1 MNKFQEKFKLNQTYH
16 GFTLK
21 QQEYLDSV
29 QGTAYYFVYG
39 KTQTPLLYI
48 ANDDH
53 NKVFHIAFRTP
64 SNNSTGVAHIN
75 EHTVLC
81 GSRKYPLKE
90 PFVELIKGS
99 LNTFLNAMT
108 YPDKTVYPVAST
120 NDKDFMN
127 LMDVYLDAVFYPNI
141 YQKEE
146 IFKQEGWHYHLEKP
160 EDPIT
165 YNGVVYNEMKGVYSS
180 PEEVLHNEL
189 LKQLYPDSIYGKESG
204 GYPDN
209 IPDLAY
215 QDFLDFHSRFYH
227 PSNAFIYLYG
237 DGDMDAHLAY
247 LDAEYLS
254 HFEYKE
260 IDSRIRLQRP
270 LTAMRHA
277 TATYPFSGEKDLK
290 QKDYLTIGWVLN
302 DLGDDWLAFDIL
314 TNVLL
319 GDNSYPLKKAL
330 LDLDIS
336 DDISYSYT
344 TSMEQPYFAISFKNT
359 DHTKEEL
366 IGATIEKTLTDLV
379 KNGIDPK
386 NLEAGINSAAFTIKE
401 QDFGSYP
408 KGLMFGLELM
418 DTWLYGGDPLD
429 HLRYDDAL
437 DRIHQMQKNRGFE
450 DLIQRL
456 LLNNHHAA
464 TVSIT
469 PDPELSAKKETALS
483 QQLADY
489 KDQLSDNEIKTL
501 VDQTQTLLAYQS
513 SPDTNEALETIPK
526 LSLDDLG
533 KAAREIPFARGTMDQ
548 HLVLW
553 HPAETAGIVYV
564 KLMFDVRTIAQE
576 DLPVLGL
583 LNKLLFNVNTKSYD
597 VETLNREIQIK
608 TGGISSSIES
618 FDHTVR
624 AGDYRPVLT
633 ISGKVLQEHLPDLM
647 ALMIE
652 GITASLFDNRKIIG
666 DIIQEQHMAAE
677 SKFLSAGNT
686 VAVQRLQSYYS
697 QSAALYQKVGG
708 VDFGRYLARL
718 DKALEDQFET
728 LAADLNRVAYQV
740 FNRNHMTIS
749 ITCEPSIQNRVYHQ
763 VKTAMDTL
771 PQKAVS
777 LHTYRFNTEVL
788 NEGFMTAAKINYVAK
803 GFNIKKLGHSYNG
816 AFFVL
821 KTTIGMDY
829 LWNRIRLQ
837 GGAYGAAFGI
847 ARSGELAFSSYRDPQ
862 LAKSLATYNGAG
874 QYIRRLDMTQRELEK
889 YIIGAISA
897 KDHPVSQ
904 AMTSHMA
911 DSMYLT
917 GITAED
923 RQRERDEILSVKL
936 QDLRDCGEIVDEA
949 MQQNNLCVVGNE
961 ELIRNNQEIFNN
973 VTYIFE

>member
-1 MNKFQEKFKLNQTYH
+1 MKKLQEKFKLNQTYH

-21 QQEYLDSV
+21 RREYLDSI
-29 QGTAYYFVYG
+29 QGTAYYFVYE
-39 KTQTPLLYI
+39 KTKTPLLYI
-48 ANDDH
+48 ANDDN

-64 SNNSTGVAHIN
+64 SGNSTGVAHIN
-75 EHTVLC
+75 EHAVLC
-81 GSRKYPLKE
+81 GSRKYPVKE
-90 PFVELIKGS
+90 PFVELVKGS

-189 LKQLYPDSIYGKESG
+189 FKQLYPDSIYGQESG

-209 IPDLAY
+209 IPDLTR
-215 QDFLDFHSRFYH
+215 QDFLDFHLRFYH
-227 PSNAFIYLYG
+227 PSNALIYLYG
-237 DGDMDAHLAY
+237 DGDMDGHLAY
-247 LDAEYLS
+247 LDAAYLS
-254 HFEYKE
+254 HFEFKE
-260 IDSRIRLQRP
+260 IDSQICLQKP

-277 TATYPFSGEKDLK
+277 TATYPLSGEKDLK

-302 DLGDDWLAFDIL
+302 DLKDDWLAFDIL

-344 TSMEQPYFAISFKNT
+344 TSMAQPYFAISLKNT
-359 DHTKEEL
+359 DHTKETL
-366 IGATIEKTLTDLV
+366 IRETIEKTLRNLV
-379 KNGIDPK
+379 ENGLDPK
-386 NLEAGINSAAFTIKE
+386 SLEAGINSAAFTIKE
-401 QDFGSYP
+401 QDFGAYP
-408 KGLMFGLELM
+408 RGLMFGLELM
-418 DTWLYGGDPLD
+418 DTWLYGKDPLE

-437 DRIHQMQKNRGFE
+437 DRIRQMQQNHGFE

-456 LLNNHHAA
+456 LLNNPHAA
-464 TVSIT
+464 MVSIT
-469 PDPELSAKKETALS
+469 PDPELSVKKEAALS

-489 KDQLSDNEIKTL
+489 KHQLDDDGIKAL
-501 VDQTQTLLAYQS
+501 VDQTQALLAYQS
-513 SPDTNEALETIPK
+513 KQDTNEALETIPK

-533 KAAREIPFARGTMDQ
+533 KSAREMPLVRGTMDQ
-548 HLVLW
+548 NLVLW
-553 HPAETAGIVYV
+553 HPAETTGLVYI

-583 LNKLLFNVNTKSYD
+583 LNKLLFNVDTKSYD
-597 VETLNREIQIK
+597 VETLNQEIQIK
-608 TGGISSSIES
+608 TGGISSSLES
-618 FDHTVR
+618 FDHTVQAER
-624 AGDYRPVLT
+624 YRPMLT

-652 GITASLFDNRKIIG
+652 GMTASLFDNRKIIG
-666 DIIQEQHMAAE
+666 DIIQEQHVAAE

-708 VDFGRYLARL
+708 VDFGRYLAKL
-718 DKALEDQFET
+718 DHALEDQFET
-728 LAADLNRVAYQV
+728 LTTALDRVARQM
-740 FNRNHMTIS
+740 FNRDHMTIS
-749 ITCEPSIQNRVYHQ
+749 ITCEPKIQNRVYHQ
-763 VKTAMDTL
+763 VKTAVDAL
-771 PQKAVS
+771 PKKAVS
-777 LHTYRFNTEVL
+777 LHSYRFDTSVL

-821 KTTIGMDY
+821 KTIMGMDY

-862 LAKSLATYNGAG
+862 LTKSLTAYDGAG
-874 QYIRRLDMTQRELEK
+874 QYIKHLDMTQRELEK

-904 AMTSHMA
+904 AMTSYMA

-917 GITAED
+917 GITTEN

-961 ELIRNNQEIFNN
+961 ELIKNNQEIFNN